1 MTRTL
6 YAAVITVLAGAYLA
20 ALMSIG
26 PDHGPRYVP
35 PPAPHTLVTV
45 APGWVSVNG
54 ESPVPECAEGDDC
67 NGPDYR

>member
-6 YAAVITVLAGAYLA
+6 YVVAIAAILSAYAVALALIAPEHGGERIT
-20 ALMSIG
+20 
-26 PDHGPRYVP
+26 P
-35 PPAPHTLVTV
+35 PNTLVTV

-67 NGPDYR
+67 TGPDYR

>member
-6 YAAVITVLAGAYLA
+6 YAVVIALIIGAYVAALLSIPSGRSGGYIAPPNVIT
-20 ALMSIG
+20 
-26 PDHGPRYVP
+26 
-35 PPAPHTLVTV
+35 TV

-54 ESPVPECAEGDDC
+54 ETPVPECAEGDDC